1 MFDIAAQ
8 GASCLLPSS
17 LPPVQL
23 DMNRGA
29 ASRVA
34 QNVGLV
40 CFWSSSS
47 PKMICQRDDTSPSIS
62 LILALIMLVIGKES

>member
-1 MFDIAAQ
+1 
-8 GASCLLPSS
+8 
-17 LPPVQL
+17 VQL

-40 CFWSSSS
+40 CFWYSSS

-62 LILALIMLVIGKES
+62 LILALIMLVIGKDS